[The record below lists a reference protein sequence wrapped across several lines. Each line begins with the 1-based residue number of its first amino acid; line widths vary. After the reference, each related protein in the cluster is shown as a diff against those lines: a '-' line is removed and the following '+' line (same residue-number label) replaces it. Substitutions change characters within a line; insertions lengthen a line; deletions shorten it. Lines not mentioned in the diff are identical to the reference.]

1 MKTFFWDKRGSMNR
15 REMKAVKRCA
25 GIVILSGLAAFLAS
39 SPLAG
44 EERNP
49 VREEMAGL
57 DLAFREIIDAVVLG
71 DMSLIPP
78 ALAKAQEARD
88 QRNETVRA
96 GVPISLPKNA
106 NRMDDFSLFDR
117 KFQIDLLELGRAA
130 ETGQKRAVR
139 NQAHK
144 LLDACVGCHE
154 KFRR

>member
-1 MKTFFWDKRGSMNR
+1 
-15 REMKAVKRCA
+15 VKRRKSHCVWLFA
-25 GIVILSGLAAFLAS
+25 GLMILLLAGALLVS

-49 VREEMAGL
+49 VRDEMAGL

-78 ALAKAQEARD
+78 ALGKAQEARERRD
-88 QRNETVRA
+88 DAIKSGSPVL
-96 GVPISLPKNA
+96 LPKNP
-106 NRMDDFSLFDR
+106 NRMDEFSFFDR

-130 ETGQKRAVR
+130 ETGQKRVVR
-139 NQAHK
+139 NHVHK

-154 KFRR
+154 RFRK

>member
-1 MKTFFWDKRGSMNR
+1 VR
-15 REMKAVKRCA
+15 VKRKREFNPWVWA
-25 GIVILSGLAAFLAS
+25 GVILPLLAAALWVN

-57 DLAFREIIDAVVLG
+57 DLAFREIIDAVVLE

-78 ALAKAQEARD
+78 ALGKAQEAHEKRD
-88 QRNETVRA
+88 DALKA
-96 GVPISLPKNA
+96 GVPIRLPKNP
-106 NRMDDFSLFDR
+106 NRRDEFIFLDQ

-130 ETGQKRAVR
+130 ETGQRRAVR

>member
-1 MKTFFWDKRGSMNR
+1 MTGGG
-15 REMKAVKRCA
+15 VKRRQSPWALLFA
-25 GIVILSGLAAFLAS
+25 GFISLLLVAAFLAT
-39 SPLAG
+39 SPLAK

-57 DLAFREIIDAVVLG
+57 DLAFKGIIDAVVLG
-71 DMSLIPP
+71 DMNLIPP
-78 ALAKAQEARD
+78 ALGKAQEAREKRD
-88 QRNETVRA
+88 DAIKAGFPVR
-96 GVPISLPKNA
+96 LPKNP
-106 NRMDDFSLFDR
+106 NRLDEFSFLDQ

-130 ETGQKRAVR
+130 ETGQKRVVR

>member
-1 MKTFFWDKRGSMNR
+1 MKRQQVFNLRVG
-15 REMKAVKRCA
+15 V
-25 GIVILSGLAAFLAS
+25 GLIILLLADAPLVS
-39 SPLAG
+39 SPLAK

-57 DLAFREIIDAVVLG
+57 DLAFKGIVEAVVLG
-71 DMSLIPP
+71 DMNLIPP
-78 ALAKAQEARD
+78 ALGKAQEAREKRD
-88 QRNETVRA
+88 DVIKAGFPVR
-96 GVPISLPKNA
+96 LPKNP
-106 NRMDDFSLFDR
+106 NRLDEFSFLEQ

-130 ETGQKRAVR
+130 ETGQKRVVR

>member
-1 MKTFFWDKRGSMNR
+1 MVT
-15 REMKAVKRCA
+15 
-25 GIVILSGLAAFLAS
+25 
-39 SPLAG
+39 SPLAK

-57 DLAFREIIDAVVLG
+57 DLAFKGIIDAMVLG
-71 DMSLIPP
+71 DMNLIPP
-78 ALAKAQEARD
+78 ALGKAQEAREKRD
-88 QRNETVRA
+88 DA
-96 GVPISLPKNA
+96 LKSGFPIRLPKNP
-106 NRMDDFSLFDR
+106 NRMAEFSFLDQ

>member
-1 MKTFFWDKRGSMNR
+1 MKR
-15 REMKAVKRCA
+15 RKSHCVWLFA
-25 GIVILSGLAAFLAS
+25 GLMILLLGGAFLVS
-39 SPLAG
+39 SPLAK

-49 VREEMAGL
+49 VREEMTGL

-78 ALAKAQEARD
+78 ALGKAQEAREKRD
-88 QRNETVRA
+88 DAVKA
-96 GVPISLPKNA
+96 GFRIRLPKNP
-106 NRMDDFSLFDR
+106 NRMDEFFFLEQ
-117 KFQIDLLELGRAA
+117 KFQIGLLELGRAA

-154 KFRR
+154 KFRK

>member
-1 MKTFFWDKRGSMNR
+1 
-15 REMKAVKRCA
+15 VKRLQSPWALLFA
-25 GIVILSGLAAFLAS
+25 GFISLLLVAVFLVT

-49 VREEMAGL
+49 VREQMAGL
-57 DLAFREIIDAVVLG
+57 DWAFKGIIDAVVLE
-71 DMSLIPP
+71 DMNLIPP
-78 ALAKAQEARD
+78 ALEKAQEARERRED
-88 QRNETVRA
+88 VVKA
-96 GVPISLPKNA
+96 GFPIRLPKNPK
-106 NRMDDFSLFDR
+106 RMDEFFFLEQ

>member
-1 MKTFFWDKRGSMNR
+1 MGGN
-15 REMKAVKRCA
+15 VKRRQSHWIRLFA
-25 GIVILSGLAAFLAS
+25 GFIIFLWGATFLANP
-39 SPLAG
+39 PLAK

-57 DLAFREIIDAVVLG
+57 DLAFKGIVEAVVLG
-71 DMSLIPP
+71 DMNLIPP
-78 ALAKAQEARD
+78 ALGKAQEAREKRD
-88 QRNETVRA
+88 DAIKAGFPVR
-96 GVPISLPKNA
+96 LPKNP
-106 NRMDDFSLFDR
+106 NRMDEFFFLDQ

-130 ETGQKRAVR
+130 ETGQKRVVR